1 MDNPIER
8 ARLRLARQD
17 DEMFMPPGLPYFLSL
32 EVVDYAEE
40 MAKQIAILKQQAVD
54 SDAARL
60 RDAEFDRAN
69 LAEIARLERENVWL
83 RRQFWIVTIVT
94 VCVITGLSIA
104 LWSAYHVS

>member
-1 MDNPIER
+1 MSSPIER
-8 ARLRLARQD
+8 ARLRLTRQD

-40 MAKQIAILKQQAVD
+40 MVKQIAILKQQAAD
-54 SDAARL
+54 SDNARL

-83 RRQFWIVTIVT
+83 RRQFWGVSIAALVVIV
-94 VCVITGLSIA
+94 SIA
-104 LWSAYHVS
+104 LWSAYAS